1 MLELRDIEAGYDG
14 HMVLREVSLTVRPGT
29 VATILGPNGAGK
41 TTLLWVASGLLR
53 PRGGT
58 VSFVART

>member
-1 MLELRDIEAGYDG
+1 
-14 HMVLREVSLTVRPGT
+14 MVLREVSLTVRPGT